1 MTHLNELL
9 LPGTIPGLLRRGSPV
24 VCQTRPYH
32 GWRGVYFDA
41 PHCVAVV
48 APGAT
53 QHLFIDVVFTE
64 LHLDLT
70 DATGRAH
77 AAWALAAR
85 FKHLCETPHGPTGAV
100 WRRQRWHWPVWG
112 LTGPAP
118 SVDYPGT
125 ERTGGAAS
133 FAPRPTAPEQNAWF
147 ESARTEGWFRVVP
160 GLDDLDPND
169 PRLLPDGYR
178 WVDVKA
184 LQVTCLHEFGSP
196 SAG

>member
-53 QHLFIDVVFTE
+53 QHLFIDVVFSE
-64 LHLDLT
+64 LQLDLT

-77 AAWALAAR
+77 AAWALAAQS
-85 FKHLCETPHGPTGAV
+85 KWWPDEPDYSTAA
-100 WRRQRWHWPVWG
+100 WRRLSDGLGIGFGARHGWPWSNDA
-112 LTGPAP
+112 LT
-118 SVDYPGT
+118 
-125 ERTGGAAS
+125 
-133 FAPRPTAPEQNAWF
+133 
-147 ESARTEGWFRVVP
+147 
-160 GLDDLDPND
+160 DLDPND
-169 PRLLPDGYR
+169 PRLLPDGSR
-178 WVDVKA
+178 WVDAEA
-184 LQVTCLHEFGSP
+184 LRRVVLHV
-196 SAG
+196 AGGAT